1 MSILNL
7 EKINID
13 KEALSILKIQLMLD
27 LVVSALLAFTN
38 PVVKLEMA
46 KMVDP
51 IYYQFANFLKYS
63 LGIAI
68 NLYIGNKMISF
79 IKNNFDK
86 ICIIDA
92 AATIVVNLAF
102 SHYANARFI
111 SLAILEV
118 LIIGFVVRVFADI
131 YNNLVK
137 GTDLT
142 ILQSRTVGMAQ
153 LALLLG
159 SGSIMIF
166 TFLDINIDL
175 DMALHLQCIALIIK
189 CCINLLVTKRLIKYS
204 KKKEE

>member
-63 LGIAI
+63 LGITI
-68 NLYIGNKMISF
+68 NLYIGNKIINF

-92 AATIVVNLAF
+92 AATIT
-102 SHYANARFI
+102 S
-111 SLAILEV
+111 
-118 LIIGFVVRVFADI
+118 
-131 YNNLVK
+131 
-137 GTDLT
+137 
-142 ILQSRTVGMAQ
+142 
-153 LALLLG
+153 
-159 SGSIMIF
+159 
-166 TFLDINIDL
+166 
-175 DMALHLQCIALIIK
+175 
-189 CCINLLVTKRLIKYS
+189 
-204 KKKEE
+204 